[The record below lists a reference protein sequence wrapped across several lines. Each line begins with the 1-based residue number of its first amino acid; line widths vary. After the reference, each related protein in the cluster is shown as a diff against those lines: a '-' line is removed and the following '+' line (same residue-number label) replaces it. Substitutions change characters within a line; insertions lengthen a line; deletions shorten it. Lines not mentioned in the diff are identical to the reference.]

1 MGDLLD
7 GLIELSLELP
17 LPFMFTVAL
26 RKLLSD
32 YICLTIYTI
41 SSSNTL
47 LHFFIFELSEQSLEF
62 F

>member
-1 MGDLLD
+1 VGDLLD
-7 GLIELSLELP
+7 GLIELP
-17 LPFMFTVAL
+17 LPFIFTVAL